1 MTRLAVLGGGQG
13 WHVADLV
20 RAGRLLGLQVET
32 PGFRGFAVELGVG
45 RRAIRCDALEIS
57 SFQLVIVRSMPAGSL
72 EQVIFRMDA
81 LQGLERAGVRVLN
94 RPRALECCIDKHL
107 SAARLEAAGL
117 PVPPSMT
124 AETALE
130 AIEGFEELGGDVVLK
145 PLFGS
150 EGKGL
155 ERLRSRERALS
166 RFAEIE
172 AAGSVIHIQ
181 RFIDHP
187 GHDLRLLVIGGGSI
201 AAMRRWAPGDGSFIT
216 NIARGGR
223 AEAFDPSLEVRRL
236 AEEAARAMDAEVAGV
251 DVIPDREGRHW
262 VLEVNAVPGWRALS
276 SVTGIDVAR
285 EVLAYAVRRD

>member
-1 MTRLAVLGGGQG
+1 VTRVAVLGGGEG

-32 PGFRGFAVELGVG
+32 AGFRGFAVELGMA
-45 RRAIRCDALEIS
+45 RRSVRCDGREVS
-57 SFQLVIVRSMPAGSL
+57 RCRLVIVRSMPAGPL
-72 EQVIFRMDA
+72 EGVIFRMDA
-81 LQGLERAGVRVLN
+81 LQELERAGVRVLN

-117 PVPPSMT
+117 PVPPSVT

-130 AIEGFEELGGDVVLK
+130 AIEGFDELGGDVVLK

-155 ERLRSRERALS
+155 ERLESRERALS
-166 RFAEIE
+166 RFAELE

-201 AAMRRWAPGDGSFIT
+201 AAMRRCVPAGGSFIT

-223 AEAFDPSLEVRRL
+223 AEAFDPAPDLRRL
-236 AEEAARAMDAEVAGV
+236 AEDAARAVDAEVAGV